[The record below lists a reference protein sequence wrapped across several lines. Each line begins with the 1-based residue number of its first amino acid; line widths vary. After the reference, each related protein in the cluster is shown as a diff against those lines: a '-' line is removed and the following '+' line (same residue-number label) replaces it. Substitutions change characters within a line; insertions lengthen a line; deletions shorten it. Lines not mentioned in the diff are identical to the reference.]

1 MTKLDGLGSR
11 WTQQQ
16 KALLETARRIEAE
29 LGKTVSPNK
38 LGPDAVVALLRR
50 RLLEEL
56 SGRGVAGGGLDELWE
71 FCRRADCPLTA
82 ESAGAGEA
90 ASLRYVELADLPA
103 ESGDLGRLYQQL
115 CEVELVESGKG
126 KRRKLGLSLGR
137 VRRRRSGLF
146 FTPDWM
152 AGRLAEMAVGG
163 RPSQSGGRSPGRGLK
178 ILDPACGSGRLLLA
192 VVRLLASGLSPGSPE
207 RGAAVR
213 EIISAGIRGIDI
225 DPIAVQIA
233 RTELWLLADPE
244 RGPLPGLS
252 TSIVV
257 GDAIGGPLRGGR
269 RSRGALD
276 WERAFPQ
283 AVGGGR
289 GFDAVIAN
297 PPFEVLKGFAR
308 RQGLAGYVERIRRS
322 GYELALYGSLNTYR
336 LFLERSLEL
345 LRPGGRLAIVLPFGF
360 MTDKTAAPLRA
371 HMLRAGWIRRL
382 ESYPESARTFEGV
395 GQSVVLLGGVK
406 ETPALKEVVVVEG
419 GDENAEWRVSID
431 DLEALDSEQLP
442 VPILAVSALD
452 LAARLRRVNPS
463 TLGEFAEGRVG
474 EVDQTFYRRFM
485 LSRPGKGLLV
495 RGTHLAPYR
504 ANLDGGDPTERWLD
518 AEGFAAARA
527 AGRWKQDLE
536 SERVVQTG
544 IVNIEARR
552 RFVAALVP
560 AGVFLGN
567 SLNYWVPRT
576 RDGWDLES
584 ANGYLLG
591 LLNSTPCEWR
601 FRLTSS
607 NNNVN
612 LYEVRSL
619 PLPALVP
626 DFPADRLQA
635 FLDRSTELVRES
647 RGSVLGTVR
656 QITAGWAVPMRDD
669 RAAGMLIGRV
679 ALLRA
684 EENDQHRAAWLD
696 AVIDHLVNWHLGM
709 DEPDLDVMLSDVP
722 ARRLEN
728 TVETK

>member
-1 MTKLDGLGSR
+1 MMTKLDGLGSR
-11 WTQQQ
+11 WTLQQ
-16 KALLETARRIEAE
+16 KALLETARRIETE

-38 LGPDAVVALLRR
+38 LGPDAVLALLRR

-56 SGRGVAGGGLDELWE
+56 SGREVAGGGLDELWD
-71 FCRRADCPLTA
+71 FCLQADCPLTA
-82 ESAGAGEA
+82 KS

-103 ESGDLGRLYQQL
+103 ESGDLGMLYQQL
-115 CEVELVESGKG
+115 CEVELVQSGKG
-126 KRRKLGLSLGR
+126 KRRRLGLSRGR
-137 VRRRRSGLF
+137 ARRRRSGLF

-152 AGRLAEMAVGG
+152 AGRLAEMAVGVQ
-163 RPSQSGGRSPGRGLK
+163 RPSGRGLK
-178 ILDPACGSGRLLLA
+178 ILDPACGSGRLLSA
-192 VVRLLASGLSPGSPE
+192 VVRLLSSGLDPRSPE
-207 RGAAVR
+207 SSARIR
-213 EIISAGIRGIDI
+213 EIITGGIRGIDI

-244 RGPLPGLS
+244 RGPMPGLS
-252 TSIVV
+252 ESIVV

-269 RSRGALD
+269 RSHDALD

-283 AVGGGR
+283 AVGGGL

-322 GYELALYGSLNTYR
+322 GYELALYGTLNTYR

-371 HMLRAGWIRRL
+371 QMLRAGWIRRL

-406 ETPALKEVVVVEG
+406 EAQANNEIVVLEG
-419 GDENAEWRVSID
+419 GGRAAECRISFD
-431 DLEALDSEQLP
+431 DLEALDGEQLP
-442 VPILAVSALD
+442 VPILAPSALD

-495 RGTHLAPYR
+495 RGAHLDPYR
-504 ANLDGGDPTERWLD
+504 ANLGADDPTERWLD
-518 AEGFAAARA
+518 IEGFSAARA

-544 IVNIEARR
+544 IVNMEARR

-567 SLNYWVPRT
+567 SLNYWVPRA

-612 LYEVRSL
+612 LYEVRFL

-635 FLDRSTELVRES
+635 FLDRSTDLVQAS
-647 RGSVLGTVR
+647 HGSVLGTVR
-656 QITAGWAVPMRDD
+656 QITAGWAVPMRGD

-684 EENDQHRAAWLD
+684 EEDDQRRVAWLD
-696 AVIDHLVNWHLGM
+696 AVIDHLVNWHLGL
-709 DEPDLDVMLSDVP
+709 DEPDLEVMLADVP